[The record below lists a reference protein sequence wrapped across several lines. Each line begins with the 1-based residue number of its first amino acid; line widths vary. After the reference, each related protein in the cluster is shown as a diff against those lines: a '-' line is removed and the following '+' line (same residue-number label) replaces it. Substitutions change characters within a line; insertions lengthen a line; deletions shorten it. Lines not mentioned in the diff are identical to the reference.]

1 MKNVNI
7 YEFFFENAPTAA
19 SLGLTR
25 PIAWKNNNLL
35 PSNYLLFFGLVYVI
49 GLIKR
54 GKWAVFFNEAS
65 SLSIS
70 FQGNSLRT
78 SLCYKPDSSLS
89 VCWYANELR
98 VIG

>member
-1 MKNVNI
+1 MNI
-7 YEFFFENAPTAA
+7 CDFYENAPTAA

-35 PSNYLLFFGLVYVI
+35 PLNYLLFGLLYVI

-54 GKWAVFFNEAS
+54 GKWAVFYNEAS
-65 SLSIS
+65 FVSIS
-70 FQGNSLRT
+70 FQGNSLTT
-78 SLCYKPDSSLS
+78 SSCYKPNFSLS
-89 VCWYANELR
+89 VCWNANELR